1 MAKFPLQIIDRA
13 VGAGFS
19 HEEINKAQRDL
30 ALEVFEE
37 QITEREDKMMPDGE
51 DAGLLDNIHEVDMT
65 DRPAAPMPVLLKVA
79 PRSIMGELD
88 PNTLQRFEALCLLK
102 GWGFGEKLTQILE
115 GLLTNEGFKR
125 EDKVDQSG

>member
-19 HEEINKAQRDL
+19 HEEVNKAQRDL

-65 DRPAAPMPVLLKVA
+65 PGKTKVPDA
-79 PRSIMGELD
+79 VRVGPDLILGAV
-88 PNTLQRFEALCLLK
+88 NTDTLMRFEALCLLK
-102 GWGFGEKLTQILE
+102 GWGSGKKLTEILE
-115 GLLTNEGFKR
+115 NVLTDEGFKR
-125 EDKVDQSG
+125 EDKAQ

>member
-37 QITEREDKMMPDGE
+37 QITEREDRMMPDGE
-51 DAGLLDNIHEVDMT
+51 DTRLLDNIHEVDMT

-79 PRSIMGELD
+79 PRSILGEVD
-88 PNTLQRFEALCLLK
+88 SDTLKRFEALCLLK
-102 GWGFGEKLTQILE
+102 GWGFGEKLTEILE
-115 GLLTNEGFKR
+115 NVLIDAGFAR
-125 EDKVDQSG
+125 NDDG